1 MRRKAW
7 FEIHDHPRCPAFLRD
22 GLTDALE
29 TMWDVLDLYGPV
41 VPRLRQALREAGT
54 DRVIDLCSG
63 GGGPWP
69 RLLRRFRRDGDIIP
83 QVRLTDIY
91 PNQAA
96 FERVSGATD
105 GMVQAIY
112 EPVDAQRIPPELVG
126 FRTVFTAFHHFTP
139 AQARAVLEDAV
150 NQRQGIAVFDASRRD
165 VFTMFTVFF
174 VPLLTLVLA
183 PRMRPFRWSRLFWIY
198 CLPVIPFTVWFDGIM
213 SCLRSYSKEDMAELA
228 AGLNTE
234 NYRWESGDVR
244 AGYRAI
250 TYLIGIP
257 ERKASAEMHELA
269 TTQTEMPA

>member
-29 TMWDVLDLYGPV
+29 TIWDTLDLYGPV

-69 RLLRRFRRDGDIIP
+69 RLSRHFRRDGGVIP

-91 PNQAA
+91 PNQDA
-96 FERVSGATD
+96 FERISGATG
-105 GMVQAIY
+105 GMVEAFY
-112 EPVDAQRIPPELVG
+112 DPVDAQRIPPELVG
-126 FRTVFTAFHHFTP
+126 FRTVFTAIHHFAP
-139 AQARAVLEDAV
+139 AEARAVLEDAV
-150 NQRQGIAVFDASRRD
+150 AQRQGIAVFDASRRD
-165 VFTMFTVFF
+165 IFTMLSVFV

-228 AGLNTE
+228 AGLKAG

-244 AGYRAI
+244 AGFRAI

-257 ERKASAEMHELA
+257 EQKGSNEAAGLKAAEI
-269 TTQTEMPA
+269 EMPA

>member
-1 MRRKAW
+1 MRRKSW
-7 FEIHDHPRCPAFLRD
+7 FEIHDHPRCPAFLRN

-29 TMWDVLDLYGPV
+29 TIWDVLDLYGPI

-69 RLLRRFRRDGDIIP
+69 RLSRRFRRDGGVIP

-91 PNQAA
+91 PNQDA
-96 FERVSGATD
+96 FERISSATN
-105 GMVQAIY
+105 GMVEAFH
-112 EPVDAQRIPPELVG
+112 EPVDARRIPPELVG
-126 FRTVFTAFHHFTP
+126 FRTVFTAFHHFAP
-139 AQARAVLEDAV
+139 ADARAVLEDAV
-150 NQRQGIAVFDASRRD
+150 DQRQGIAVFDASRREISTMLS
-165 VFTMFTVFF
+165 VFV

-228 AGLNTE
+228 AGLKAKG
-234 NYRWESGDVR
+234 YRWESGDVR

-257 ERKASAEMHELA
+257 EREGSGEAAELKAAEI
-269 TTQTEMPA
+269 EMPA